1 MILRRLTIALSK
13 QHWGTVVIETLIV
26 VFDDIDIHPF
36 QGRNT
41 P

>member
-1 MILRRLTIALSK
+1 MILRRLSTALRK
-13 QHWGTVVIETLIV
+13 QDWGTVVIETLIV
-26 VFDDIDIHPF
+26 VFGDIDIHPF